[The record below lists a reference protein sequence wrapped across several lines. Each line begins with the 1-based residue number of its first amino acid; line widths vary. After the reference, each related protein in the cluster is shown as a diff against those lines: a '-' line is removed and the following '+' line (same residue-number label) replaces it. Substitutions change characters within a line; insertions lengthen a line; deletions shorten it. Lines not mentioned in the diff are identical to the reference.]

1 MTLADQIA
9 AIGSAAIRSSLAEF
23 ASERLQVVR
32 SCLFSCPAKIL
43 TPADDI
49 LVPLLHEG
57 ALPDLLGRN
66 GIAGVIT
73 TPELAGKVP
82 GGMGLA
88 ITNEPLRAHHE
99 IHVLLSKMPARLF
112 VDFPSEIDPSAEIH
126 PTAWIASRN
135 VRIGA
140 GARILP
146 FAVVNEHSEVG
157 EGSRIHSQ
165 AVIGGDAYE
174 IVMIDGQQ
182 VLRPQTGGVVIG
194 KNCEILTGSVVT
206 RAAFWGA
213 TIVGDRTVLDCK
225 VIVSH
230 DCHIGTNV
238 RIGGSSWLGGR
249 VRIGDRASLGPN
261 CSISNGLRIGEGAK
275 VSIGAV
281 VTRDVASHGHVSGN
295 FAIDHHKL
303 IEQLR
308 RNR

>member
-1 MTLADQIA
+1 MTLAEQIA
-9 AIGSAAIRSSLAEF
+9 AIGSPAIRSSLAEF

-57 ALPDLLGRN
+57 ALSDLLGRN

-82 GGMGLA
+82 NGMGLA

-99 IHVLLSKMPARLF
+99 IHVLLSQMPGRLF
-112 VDFPSEIDPSAEIH
+112 ADFPSEIDPSAEVH

-140 GARILP
+140 GVRILP
-146 FAVVNEHSEVG
+146 FAVVNERSEVG
-157 EGSRIHSQ
+157 EGSCIHSQ

-194 KNCEILTGSVVT
+194 KNCEILTGSVIT

-213 TIVGDRTVLDCK
+213 TILGDHTVLDCK

-249 VRIGDRASLGPN
+249 VKIGDRASLGPN
-261 CSISNGLRIGEGAK
+261 CSISNGLRVGEGAK

-281 VTRDVASHGHVSGN
+281 VTRDVAPHSHVSGN
-295 FAIDHHKL
+295 FAIDHQKL

-308 RNR
+308 RTR